1 MPFNMTDS
9 DSNSTSPSRK
19 IDTWS
24 RTIIAL
30 ALGILLGALL
40 SVVGLD
46 ALERHIPA
54 LLIAFGALVVLATG
68 LAFFLVQNK
77 EATLRRVF
85 GVDNTDIGEAK
96 NLAQLLFLRVW
107 DRDFKTAEE
116 HFNQLFAKIFA
127 WYSWMSFRRWVITI
141 FNTLFVSFAGLL
153 GTVLLFNQNKLLTR
167 QNELLTRQNYRLD
180 QQTYLQE
187 AGRRSSLIFL
197 MGNLLDAID
206 RELKSDVGR
215 PGVRD
220 LSPQIIG
227 QIVALSTSL
236 RPYRYLDNDSL
247 ITREISPERG
257 QLLLSL
263 VHSEIDN
270 SSLARIFLTA
280 DFSYAEL
287 SDVILAGEYL
297 GGINLRKADLSRADL
312 NGANLA
318 GADLNRADLSSAI
331 MVGATLTKANLSDTD
346 LREAIIEQTDFRGAS
361 LYGADLR
368 GVDLTISDWRGA
380 YFGEAKLDSAMVP
393 NSHWIHPA
401 QGLPKDSIVG
411 SGYISKNYRVD
422 SAATDA
428 GQFDY
433 FLLPL
438 ESNRQKS
445 K

>member
-1 MPFNMTDS
+1 MENM
-9 DSNSTSPSRK
+9 DSNSDSPGRK

-40 SVVGLD
+40 SLTGLNT
-46 ALERHIPA
+46 LERHIPT
-54 LLIAFGALVVLATG
+54 LLTGFGVLILLASG

-77 EATLRRVF
+77 ETTLKRLF
-85 GVDNTDIGEAK
+85 GVNNTDMGEAK
-96 NLAQLLFLRVW
+96 NLAQSLFLRVW
-107 DRDFKTAEE
+107 DRDFVTAEQ

-127 WYSWMSFRRWVITI
+127 WYSWMSFRRWVVTI
-141 FNTLFVSFAGLL
+141 FNTLFVSFGGLL
-153 GTVLLFNQNKLLTR
+153 GTVLLFNQNKLLTQ

-197 MGNLLDAID
+197 MGNVLDAID

-215 PGVRD
+215 PGIRD

-236 RPYRYLDNDSL
+236 RPYRYLENDSL
-247 ITREISPERG
+247 IAQEISPERG

-270 SSLARIFLTA
+270 GSLARIFLTA

-287 SDVILAGEYL
+287 SDVVLAGEYL
-297 GGINLRKADLSRADL
+297 GGINLREANLSRADL

-331 MVGATLTKANLSDTD
+331 MVGAVLTKANLSDTD
-346 LREAIIEQTDFRGAS
+346 LREAIIERTDFRGAS
-361 LYGADLR
+361 LYDTDLRGADL
-368 GVDLTISDWRGA
+368 TTSDWRGA
-380 YFGEAKLDSAMVP
+380 YFGEAKLDSAIIP
-393 NSHWIHPA
+393 NSHWLYPA
-401 QGLPKDSIVG
+401 QALPRDSIIG
-411 SGYISKNYRVD
+411 STYINKNYRVD
-422 SAATDA
+422 SVATES

-433 FLLPL
+433 FLVQINKRAK
-438 ESNRQKS
+438 EQSSTK

>member
-1 MPFNMTDS
+1 MEEKNPDA
-9 DSNSTSPSRK
+9 DSPSRK

-30 ALGILLGALL
+30 ALGILLGAL
-40 SVVGLD
+40 VTITGLD
-46 ALERHIPA
+46 ALERHLSS
-54 LLIAFGALVVLATG
+54 LLIAFGALILLAAG

-77 EATLRRVF
+77 ETTLRRLF
-85 GVDNTDIGEAK
+85 GVDNTDISEAK
-96 NLAQLLFLRVW
+96 NLAQSLFLRVW
-107 DRDFKTAEE
+107 DRDFKTAEA
-116 HFNQLFAKIFA
+116 HFNQLFTKIFA
-127 WYSWMSFRRWVITI
+127 WYSWMSFRRWVVTI

-153 GTVLLFNQNKLLTR
+153 GTVLLYNQNKLLTQ
-167 QNELLTRQNYRLD
+167 QNELLTRQTHRLD

-187 AGRRSSLIFL
+187 AGRRSSLVFL
-197 MGNLLDAID
+197 MGNVLDAID
-206 RELKSDVGR
+206 RELKSDIGR

-247 ITREISPERG
+247 IAREISPERG

-270 SSLARIFLTA
+270 GSLARIFLTA

-287 SDVILAGEYL
+287 IDVVLAGEYL
-297 GGINLRKADLSRADL
+297 GGINLREANLSRADL

-331 MVGATLTKANLSDTD
+331 MVGTTLTKANLSDTD

-361 LYGADLR
+361 LYGTDLR
-368 GVDLTISDWRGA
+368 GVDLTTSDWRGA
-380 YFGEAKLDSAMVP
+380 YFGEAKLDSATIP
-393 NSHWIHPA
+393 NSRWLYPA
-401 QGLPKDSIVG
+401 QGLPRDSIVG
-411 SGYISKNYRVD
+411 SSYITKNYRLD
-422 SAATDA
+422 SVATEP

-433 FLLPL
+433 FLVPV
-438 ESNRQKS
+438 EKVDKRK

>member
-1 MPFNMTDS
+1 MEQPD
-9 DSNSTSPSRK
+9 PRAAHSRK

-30 ALGILLGALL
+30 ALGILLGGLL

-46 ALERHIPA
+46 ALEQNLPM
-54 LLIAFGALVVLATG
+54 LLTAFGMLVVLVAG

-77 EATLRRVF
+77 EKALRRLF
-85 GVDNTDIGEAK
+85 GVDNTDLGEAK
-96 NLAQLLFLRVW
+96 NLAQSLFLRVW

-116 HFNQLFAKIFA
+116 HFNQLFSKIFA

-153 GTVLLFNQNKLLTR
+153 GTVLLFNQNKLLSR
-167 QNELLTRQNYRLD
+167 QNELLNRQNYRLD

-227 QIVALSTSL
+227 QIVALSNSL
-236 RPYRYLDNDSL
+236 RPYRYLENDSL
-247 ITREISPERG
+247 IDREISPERG

-263 VHSEIDN
+263 VNSEIDN
-270 SSLARIFLTA
+270 GSLKRIFLTA
-280 DFSYAEL
+280 DFSYADLGE
-287 SDVILAGEYL
+287 VMLAGEYL
-297 GGINLRKADLSRADL
+297 GGINLREANLSKTDL
-312 NGANLA
+312 NGADMT
-318 GADLNRADLSSAI
+318 GADLNRADLSGAI
-331 MVGATLTKANLSDTD
+331 LAGTNLTKANLSTTD

-361 LYGADLR
+361 LYGTDLR
-368 GVDLTISDWRGA
+368 GVNFIDSDWRGA
-380 YFGEAKLDSAMVP
+380 YFGEAKLDSATVP
-393 NSHWIHPA
+393 NGHWFQVMQH
-401 QGLPKDSIVG
+401 LPKDSIVG
-411 SGYISKNYRVD
+411 GAYVSQHYRID
-422 SAATDA
+422 SVAVE
-428 GQFDY
+428 GGGVEY
-433 FLLPL
+433 FLV
-438 ESNRQKS
+438 RK
-445 K
+445 